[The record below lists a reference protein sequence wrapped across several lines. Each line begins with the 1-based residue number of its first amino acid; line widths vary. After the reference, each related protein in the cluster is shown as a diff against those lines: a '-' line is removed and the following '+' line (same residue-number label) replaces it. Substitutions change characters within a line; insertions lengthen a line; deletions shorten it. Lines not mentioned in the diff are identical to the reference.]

1 MWRERA
7 SVKLNMLL
15 FAEVEE
21 ESARPRP
28 PGCGVVAVLL
38 GLAVVLAGT
47 MRGSTLVSSMSEWR
61 WRPFCCIWAWDWD
74 LDFLPLEE
82 PRLDSTMF
90 STRLRRRM
98 MRKAATTTATR
109 RMTTPAMM
117 PPIAPPLRPLLEPPD
132 GLLAASLGTLV
143 GINFA
148 ATSVLPAGSPEGGV
162 GVAMVTAVLVVVTV
176 CVPDVVVI
184 ACTRVVVTGA
194 VE

>member
-7 SVKLNMLL
+7 SVKLKMWL
-15 FAEVEE
+15 FAEVED

-28 PGCGVVAVLL
+28 PGWGVVAVLL

-47 MRGSTLVSSMSEWR
+47 MRGSTLVSSRSEWR
-61 WRPFCCIWAWDWD
+61 WRPLCCIWDWG

-132 GLLAASLGTLV
+132 GELAASLGTLV
-143 GINFA
+143 GMNLA
-148 ATSVLPAGSPEGGV
+148 ATSVLSAGSPEGGV
-162 GVAMVTAVLVVVTV
+162 GVAMVTAVFVVVTV

-184 ACTRVVVTGA
+184 ACMRVVVTGA